1 MRRLLLVTIVTG
13 TIWVLPSSA
22 HAYQCVWSVP
32 GEDSPYPGYNGVF
45 TGEVLENEFPH
56 RPVLLVDTVLRG
68 KKLKAGSVI
77 QVRLDGWWPRHL
89 VKGRRYTVP
98 AHHTDWTPARGQEID
113 AKMSTPS
120 CAYITDPIVD
130 PGSYGLTVIDSLL
143 PPSLSRYR

>member
-1 MRRLLLVTIVTG
+1 MRRLLLVTIVAG
-13 TIWVLPSSA
+13 TISVIPSSA

-32 GEDSPYPGYNGVF
+32 GEDLAYPGYDRVF

-68 KKLKAGSVI
+68 KELKAGSVI

-98 AHHTDWTPARGQEID
+98 AHHTDWIPTHGQEID
-113 AKMSTPS
+113 VKVSTAS
-120 CAYITDPIVD
+120 CAPITDPID

-143 PPSLSRYR
+143 APSLSRHL